1 MNHRLLFLCRADG
14 ITEHGAQ
21 RQPQRRTLHRLR
33 AWAWTW
39 GWVVVMAG
47 SLSQLSMA
55 NTPSPASTTSTAARP
70 APEPHDPHL
79 GLEEVMGEAALAWV
93 RQRNAQS
100 EAVLQAD
107 PRFEGLRRELRE
119 VLDARDRIPGVTRR
133 GAWLYNFWQDA
144 QNPRGIWRRTT
155 MAEYRKAE
163 PSWEVLLDLDALG
176 KAEGQSWVW
185 QGSSC
190 FSASST
196 RCLVAL
202 SPGGSDANVVREF
215 DLATRGFVKDGFSL
229 PLSKNR
235 WAWLDADTLLV
246 GTAAPGDV
254 VTDSGYPRAVRL
266 WKRGTPLA
274 QAQTVFEGQQRDV
287 WASAWSDRT
296 PGFERAFVS
305 RGLDFYRNELFLL
318 EGSSLKPVPKP
329 ADAQVTFW
337 KERALMRLRSDWKQG
352 ERLWPAGS
360 LLVMSAAA
368 LMEGKPDPVALFT
381 PTAQRSLAGYTTTA
395 TSVVLSVMQ
404 DVTGRLEVRRPEG
417 NGWTTRT
424 IPVPNTGTLSVA
436 ALHDPS
442 VDGDEWAE
450 SLLISYTDL
459 LTPESLLLARADRAG
474 LENLKARQGL
484 FSTQGLRLD
493 QRFAV
498 SKDGT
503 RIPYFIVEPTGPR
516 TKGPKPTLLYGY
528 GGFDI
533 SMRSTYSGGIGRGW
547 LARGGVYVVANI
559 RGGGEYG
566 PTWHTSAIR
575 ENKQRSYDD
584 FIAVA
589 EDLIKTGV
597 TTPAQLGIRGG
608 SNGGLLVGAVMVQ
621 RPDLFGAVVCQVPL
635 LDMRRFHRLLA
646 GASWM
651 AEYGNPDLEA
661 DWAFISRY
669 SPYHNIPPA
678 SGDGAR
684 KLPAML
690 LITSTRDDRVHPGH
704 ARKMAARLTE
714 RGQSVLYWENIEGGH
729 SGAADNGQ
737 RARMQALEYTFLWR
751 QLAGPVAPS
760 GTVTSTAP
768 QTGAGR

>member
-1 MNHRLLFLCRADG
+1 MLPVPFRPMALAPALLLCVSGLFFSSA
-14 ITEHGAQ
+14 
-21 RQPQRRTLHRLR
+21 
-33 AWAWTW
+33 
-39 GWVVVMAG
+39 
-47 SLSQLSMA
+47 MA
-55 NTPSPASTTSTAARP
+55 NTIPAPNPAAIRM
-70 APEPHDPHL
+70 APEPHDPHI
-79 GLEEVMGEAALAWV
+79 GLEDVFGEASLNWV

-100 EAVLQAD
+100 EAMLQAD
-107 PRFEGLRRELRE
+107 PRFEALRRELRE
-119 VLDARDRIPGVTRR
+119 VLDASDRIPGVSRR

-144 QNPRGIWRRTT
+144 KHPRGIWRRTT

-163 PSWEVLLDLDALG
+163 PKWELLLDVDALG

-190 FSASST
+190 LSATSN

-202 SPGGSDANVVREF
+202 SPGGTDANVVREF
-215 DLATRGFVKDGFSL
+215 DLSTREFVKDGFAL

-235 WAWLDADTLLV
+235 WTWVDADTLLV
-246 GTAAPGDV
+246 GTAAAGDP

-266 WKRGTPLA
+266 WKRGTPLS
-274 QAQTVFEGQQRDV
+274 QARVVFEGQQRDV
-287 WASAWSDRT
+287 WASASSDRT
-296 PGFERAFVS
+296 PGFERSFVM
-305 RGLDFYRNELFLL
+305 RGIDFYRHEMFVLD
-318 EGSSLKPVPKP
+318 GAGLKQVPKP
-329 ADAQVTFW
+329 QDAQVAFW

-352 ERLWPAGS
+352 ERVWPAGS
-360 LLVMSAAA
+360 LLVMSASA
-368 LMEGKPDPVALFT
+368 LMEGKAEPVALFT

-395 TSVVLSVMQ
+395 TSVVLNVMQ

-417 NGWTTRT
+417 AAWSLRT

-436 ALHDPS
+436 SLHDAT
-442 VDGDEWAE
+442 VADDEWAE
-450 SLLISYTDL
+450 GLLVSYTDL
-459 LTPESLLLARADRAG
+459 LTPESLLLARADRSG
-474 LENLKARQGL
+474 IENLKGRQAQ
-484 FSTQGLRLD
+484 FSTNGLRLD

-503 RIPYFIVEPTGPR
+503 RIPYFIVIPTGPR
-516 TKGPKPTLLYGY
+516 ASGPKPTLLYGY

-533 SMRSTYSGGIGRGW
+533 SMRSAYSGGIGRAW
-547 LARGGVYVVANI
+547 LARGGVYVLANI

-566 PTWHTSAIR
+566 PAWHTSAIR

-608 SNGGLLVGAVMVQ
+608 SNGGLLVGAVMTQ

-635 LDMRRFHRLLA
+635 LDMRRYHRLLA

-651 AEYGNPDLEA
+651 AEYGNPDREE

-669 SPYHNIPPA
+669 SPYHQVPPA
-678 SGDGAR
+678 SGEGAR
-684 KLPAML
+684 KLPPVL
-690 LITSTRDDRVHPGH
+690 LVTSTRDDRVHPGH
-704 ARKMAARLTE
+704 ARKMAARLSE
-714 RGQSVLYWENIEGGH
+714 RGQPVLYWENIEGGH

-737 RARMQALEYTFLWR
+737 RAKMQAMEYTFLWR
-751 QLAGPVAPS
+751 QLQGEAK
-760 GTVTSTAP
+760 
-768 QTGAGR
+768 

>member
-1 MNHRLLFLCRADG
+1 MLPVPFRPMALAPALLLCVSGLFFSSA
-14 ITEHGAQ
+14 
-21 RQPQRRTLHRLR
+21 
-33 AWAWTW
+33 
-39 GWVVVMAG
+39 
-47 SLSQLSMA
+47 MA
-55 NTPSPASTTSTAARP
+55 NTSPAPNPAAIRM
-70 APEPHDPHL
+70 APEPHDPHI
-79 GLEEVMGEAALAWV
+79 GLEDVFGEASLNWV

-107 PRFEGLRRELRE
+107 PRFEALRRELRE
-119 VLDARDRIPGVTRR
+119 VLDASDRIPGVSRR

-144 QNPRGIWRRTT
+144 KHPRGIWRRTT

-163 PSWEVLLDLDALG
+163 PKWELLLDVDALG

-190 FSASST
+190 LSASSN

-202 SPGGSDANVVREF
+202 SPGGTDANVVREF
-215 DLATRGFVKDGFSL
+215 DLSTREFVKDGFAL

-235 WAWLDADTLLV
+235 WTWVDADTLLV
-246 GTAAPGDV
+246 GTAAAGDP

-266 WKRGTPLA
+266 WKRGTPLS
-274 QAQTVFEGQQRDV
+274 QARVVFEGQQRDV
-287 WASAWSDRT
+287 WASASSDRT
-296 PGFERAFVS
+296 PGFERSFVM
-305 RGLDFYRNELFLL
+305 RGIDFYRHEMFVLD
-318 EGSSLKPVPKP
+318 GAGLKQVPKP
-329 ADAQVTFW
+329 QDAQVAFW
-337 KERALMRLRSDWKQG
+337 KDRALMRLRSDWKQG
-352 ERLWPAGS
+352 ERMWPAGS
-360 LLVMSAAA
+360 LLVMSASA
-368 LMEGKPDPVALFT
+368 LMEGKAEPVALFT

-395 TSVVLSVMQ
+395 TSVVLNVMQ

-417 NGWTTRT
+417 AAWSLRT

-436 ALHDPS
+436 SLHDAT
-442 VDGDEWAE
+442 VADDEWAE
-450 SLLISYTDL
+450 GLLVSYTDL
-459 LTPESLLLARADRAG
+459 LTPESLLLARADRSG
-474 LENLKARQGL
+474 IENLKGRQAQ
-484 FSTQGLRLD
+484 FSTNGLRLD

-503 RIPYFIVEPTGPR
+503 RIPYFIVIPTGPR
-516 TKGPKPTLLYGY
+516 ASGPKPTLLYGY

-533 SMRSTYSGGIGRGW
+533 SMRSAYSGGIGRAW
-547 LARGGVYVVANI
+547 LARGGVYVLANI

-566 PTWHTSAIR
+566 PAWHTSAIR

-608 SNGGLLVGAVMVQ
+608 SNGGLLVGAVMTQ

-635 LDMRRFHRLLA
+635 LDMRRYHRLLA

-651 AEYGNPDLEA
+651 AEYGNPDREE

-669 SPYHNIPPA
+669 SPYHQVPPA
-678 SGDGAR
+678 SGEGAR
-684 KLPAML
+684 KLPPVL
-690 LITSTRDDRVHPGH
+690 LVTSTRDDRVHPGH
-704 ARKMAARLTE
+704 ARKMAARLSE
-714 RGQSVLYWENIEGGH
+714 RGQPVLYWENIEGGH

-737 RARMQALEYTFLWR
+737 RAKMQAMEYTFLWR
-751 QLAGPVAPS
+751 QLQGEAK
-760 GTVTSTAP
+760 
-768 QTGAGR
+768 

>member
-1 MNHRLLFLCRADG
+1 MALAPALLLCVSGLFFSSA
-14 ITEHGAQ
+14 
-21 RQPQRRTLHRLR
+21 
-33 AWAWTW
+33 
-39 GWVVVMAG
+39 
-47 SLSQLSMA
+47 MA
-55 NTPSPASTTSTAARP
+55 NTSPAPNPAAIRM
-70 APEPHDPHL
+70 APEPHDPHI
-79 GLEEVMGEAALAWV
+79 GLEDVFGEASLNWV

-107 PRFEGLRRELRE
+107 PRFEALRRELRE
-119 VLDARDRIPGVTRR
+119 VLDASDRIPGVSRR

-144 QNPRGIWRRTT
+144 KHPRGIWRRTT

-163 PSWEVLLDLDALG
+163 PKWELLLDVDALG

-190 FSASST
+190 LSASSN

-202 SPGGSDANVVREF
+202 SPGGTDANVVREF
-215 DLATRGFVKDGFSL
+215 DLSTREFVKDGFAL

-235 WAWLDADTLLV
+235 WTWVDADTLLV
-246 GTAAPGDV
+246 GTAAAGDP

-266 WKRGTPLA
+266 WKRGTPLS
-274 QAQTVFEGQQRDV
+274 QARVVFEGQQRDV
-287 WASAWSDRT
+287 WASASSDRT
-296 PGFERAFVS
+296 PGFERSFVM
-305 RGLDFYRNELFLL
+305 RGIDFYRHEMFVLD
-318 EGSSLKPVPKP
+318 GAGLKQVPKP
-329 ADAQVTFW
+329 QDAQVAFW
-337 KERALMRLRSDWKQG
+337 KDRALMRLRSDWKQG
-352 ERLWPAGS
+352 ERMWPAGS
-360 LLVMSAAA
+360 LLVMSASA
-368 LMEGKPDPVALFT
+368 LMEGKAEPVALFT

-395 TSVVLSVMQ
+395 TSVVLNVMQ

-417 NGWTTRT
+417 AAWSLRT

-436 ALHDPS
+436 SLHDAT
-442 VDGDEWAE
+442 VADDEWAE
-450 SLLISYTDL
+450 GLLVSYTDL
-459 LTPESLLLARADRAG
+459 LTPESLLLARADRSG
-474 LENLKARQGL
+474 IENLKGRQAQ
-484 FSTQGLRLD
+484 FSTNGLRLD

-503 RIPYFIVEPTGPR
+503 RIPYFIVIPTGPR
-516 TKGPKPTLLYGY
+516 ASGPKPTLLYGY

-533 SMRSTYSGGIGRGW
+533 SMRSAYSGGIGRAW
-547 LARGGVYVVANI
+547 LARGGVYVLANI

-566 PTWHTSAIR
+566 PAWHTSAIR

-608 SNGGLLVGAVMVQ
+608 SNGGLLVGAVMTQ

-635 LDMRRFHRLLA
+635 LDMRRYHRLLA

-651 AEYGNPDLEA
+651 AEYGNPDREE

-669 SPYHNIPPA
+669 SPYHQVPPA
-678 SGDGAR
+678 SGEGAR
-684 KLPAML
+684 KLPPVL
-690 LITSTRDDRVHPGH
+690 LVTSTRDDRVHPGH
-704 ARKMAARLTE
+704 ARKMAARLSE
-714 RGQSVLYWENIEGGH
+714 RGQPVLYWENIEGGH

-737 RARMQALEYTFLWR
+737 RAKMQAMEYTFLWR
-751 QLAGPVAPS
+751 QLQGEAK
-760 GTVTSTAP
+760 
-768 QTGAGR
+768 

>member
-1 MNHRLLFLCRADG
+1 MALAPALLLCVSGLFFSSA
-14 ITEHGAQ
+14 
-21 RQPQRRTLHRLR
+21 
-33 AWAWTW
+33 
-39 GWVVVMAG
+39 
-47 SLSQLSMA
+47 MA
-55 NTPSPASTTSTAARP
+55 NTSPAPNPAAIRM
-70 APEPHDPHL
+70 APEPHDPHI
-79 GLEEVMGEAALAWV
+79 GLEDVFGEASLNWV

-107 PRFEGLRRELRE
+107 PRFEALRRELRE
-119 VLDARDRIPGVTRR
+119 VLDASDRIPGVSRR

-144 QNPRGIWRRTT
+144 KHPRGIWRRTT

-163 PSWEVLLDLDALG
+163 PKWELLLDVDALG

-190 FSASST
+190 LSASSN

-202 SPGGSDANVVREF
+202 SPGGTDANVVREF
-215 DLATRGFVKDGFSL
+215 DLSTREFVKDGFAL

-235 WAWLDADTLLV
+235 WTWVDADTLLV
-246 GTAAPGDV
+246 GTAAAGDP

-266 WKRGTPLA
+266 WKRGTPLS
-274 QAQTVFEGQQRDV
+274 QARVVFEGQQRDV
-287 WASAWSDRT
+287 WASASSDRT
-296 PGFERAFVS
+296 PGFERSFVM
-305 RGLDFYRNELFLL
+305 RGIDFYRHEMFVLD
-318 EGSSLKPVPKP
+318 GAGLKQVPKP
-329 ADAQVTFW
+329 QDAQVAFW

-352 ERLWPAGS
+352 ERVWPAGS
-360 LLVMSAAA
+360 LLVMSASA
-368 LMEGKPDPVALFT
+368 LMEGKAEPVALFT

-395 TSVVLSVMQ
+395 TSVVLNVMQ

-417 NGWTTRT
+417 AAWSLRA

-436 ALHDPS
+436 SLHDAT
-442 VDGDEWAE
+442 VADDEWAE
-450 SLLISYTDL
+450 GLLVSYTDL
-459 LTPESLLLARADRAG
+459 LTPESLLLARADRSG
-474 LENLKARQGL
+474 IENLKGRQAQ
-484 FSTQGLRLD
+484 FSTNGLRLD

-503 RIPYFIVEPTGPR
+503 RIPYFIVIPTGPR
-516 TKGPKPTLLYGY
+516 ASGPKPTLLYGY

-533 SMRSTYSGGIGRGW
+533 SMRSAYSGGIGRAW
-547 LARGGVYVVANI
+547 LARGGVYVLANI

-566 PTWHTSAIR
+566 PAWHTSAIR

-608 SNGGLLVGAVMVQ
+608 SNGGLLVGAVMTQ

-635 LDMRRFHRLLA
+635 LDMRRYHRLLA

-651 AEYGNPDLEA
+651 AEYGNPDREE

-669 SPYHNIPPA
+669 SPYHQVPPA
-678 SGDGAR
+678 SGEGAR
-684 KLPAML
+684 KLPPVL
-690 LITSTRDDRVHPGH
+690 LVTSTRDDRVHPGH
-704 ARKMAARLTE
+704 ARKMAARLSE
-714 RGQSVLYWENIEGGH
+714 RGQPVLYWENIEGGH

-737 RARMQALEYTFLWR
+737 RAKMQAMEYTFLWR
-751 QLAGPVAPS
+751 QLQGEAK
-760 GTVTSTAP
+760 
-768 QTGAGR
+768 

>member
-1 MNHRLLFLCRADG
+1 MLPVPFRPMALAPALLLCVSGLFFSSA
-14 ITEHGAQ
+14 
-21 RQPQRRTLHRLR
+21 
-33 AWAWTW
+33 
-39 GWVVVMAG
+39 
-47 SLSQLSMA
+47 MA
-55 NTPSPASTTSTAARP
+55 NTIPAPNPAAIRM
-70 APEPHDPHL
+70 APEPHDPHI
-79 GLEEVMGEAALAWV
+79 GLEDVFGEASLNWV

-107 PRFEGLRRELRE
+107 PRFEALRRELRE
-119 VLDARDRIPGVTRR
+119 VLDASDRIPGVSRR

-144 QNPRGIWRRTT
+144 KHPRGIWRRTT

-163 PSWEVLLDLDALG
+163 PKWELLLDVDALG

-190 FSASST
+190 LSASSN

-202 SPGGSDANVVREF
+202 SPGGTDANVVREF
-215 DLATRGFVKDGFSL
+215 DLSTRDFVKDGFAL

-235 WAWLDADTLLV
+235 WTWVDADTLLV
-246 GTAAPGDV
+246 GTAAAGDP

-266 WKRGTPLA
+266 WKRGTPLS
-274 QAQTVFEGQQRDV
+274 QARVVFEGQQRDV
-287 WASAWSDRT
+287 WASASSDRT
-296 PGFERAFVS
+296 PGFERSFVM
-305 RGLDFYRNELFLL
+305 RGIDFYRHEMFVLD
-318 EGSSLKPVPKP
+318 GAGLKQVPKP
-329 ADAQVTFW
+329 QDAQVAFW

-352 ERLWPAGS
+352 ERVWPAGS
-360 LLVMSAAA
+360 LLVMSASA
-368 LMEGKPDPVALFT
+368 LMEGKAEPVALFT

-395 TSVVLSVMQ
+395 TSVVLNVMQ

-417 NGWTTRT
+417 AAWSLRT

-436 ALHDPS
+436 SLHDAT
-442 VDGDEWAE
+442 VADDEWAE
-450 SLLISYTDL
+450 GLLVSYTDL
-459 LTPESLLLARADRAG
+459 LTPESLLLARADRSG
-474 LENLKARQGL
+474 IENLKGRQAQ
-484 FSTQGLRLD
+484 FSTNGLRLD

-503 RIPYFIVEPTGPR
+503 RIPYFIVIPTGPR
-516 TKGPKPTLLYGY
+516 ASGPKPTLLYGY

-533 SMRSTYSGGIGRGW
+533 SMRSAYSGGIGRAW
-547 LARGGVYVVANI
+547 LARGGVYVLANI

-566 PTWHTSAIR
+566 PAWHTSAIR

-608 SNGGLLVGAVMVQ
+608 SNGGLLVGAVMTQ

-635 LDMRRFHRLLA
+635 LDMRRYHRLLA

-651 AEYGNPDLEA
+651 AEYGNPDREE

-669 SPYHNIPPA
+669 SPYHQVPPA
-678 SGDGAR
+678 SGEGAR
-684 KLPAML
+684 KLPPVL
-690 LITSTRDDRVHPGH
+690 LVTSTRDDRVHPGH
-704 ARKMAARLTE
+704 ARKMAARLSE
-714 RGQSVLYWENIEGGH
+714 RGQPVLYWENIEGGH

-737 RARMQALEYTFLWR
+737 RAKMQAMEYTFLWR
-751 QLAGPVAPS
+751 QLQGEA
-760 GTVTSTAP
+760 
-768 QTGAGR
+768 R

>member
-1 MNHRLLFLCRADG
+1 MALAPALLLCVSGLFFSSA
-14 ITEHGAQ
+14 
-21 RQPQRRTLHRLR
+21 
-33 AWAWTW
+33 
-39 GWVVVMAG
+39 
-47 SLSQLSMA
+47 MA
-55 NTPSPASTTSTAARP
+55 NTIPAPNPAAIRM
-70 APEPHDPHL
+70 APEPHDPHI
-79 GLEEVMGEAALAWV
+79 GLEDVFGEASLNWV

-107 PRFEGLRRELRE
+107 PRFEALRRELRE
-119 VLDARDRIPGVTRR
+119 VLDASDRIPGVSRR

-144 QNPRGIWRRTT
+144 KHPRGIWRRTT

-163 PSWEVLLDLDALG
+163 PKWELLLDVDALG

-190 FSASST
+190 LSASSN

-202 SPGGSDANVVREF
+202 SPGGTDANVVREF
-215 DLATRGFVKDGFSL
+215 DLSTRDFVKDGFAL

-235 WAWLDADTLLV
+235 WTWVDADTLLV
-246 GTAAPGDV
+246 GTAAAGDP

-266 WKRGTPLA
+266 WKRGTPLS
-274 QAQTVFEGQQRDV
+274 QARVVFEGQQRDV
-287 WASAWSDRT
+287 WASASSDRT
-296 PGFERAFVS
+296 PGFERSFVM
-305 RGLDFYRNELFLL
+305 RGIDFYRHEMFVLD
-318 EGSSLKPVPKP
+318 GAGLKQVPKP
-329 ADAQVTFW
+329 QDAQVAFW

-352 ERLWPAGS
+352 ERVWPAGS
-360 LLVMSAAA
+360 LLVMSASA
-368 LMEGKPDPVALFT
+368 LMEGKAEPVALFT

-395 TSVVLSVMQ
+395 TSVVLNVMQ

-417 NGWTTRT
+417 AAWSLRT

-436 ALHDPS
+436 SLHDAT
-442 VDGDEWAE
+442 VADDEWAE
-450 SLLISYTDL
+450 GLLVSYTDL
-459 LTPESLLLARADRAG
+459 LTPESLLLARADRSG
-474 LENLKARQGL
+474 IENLKGRQAQ
-484 FSTQGLRLD
+484 FSTNGLRLD

-503 RIPYFIVEPTGPR
+503 RIPYFIVIPTGPR
-516 TKGPKPTLLYGY
+516 ASGPKPTLLYGY

-533 SMRSTYSGGIGRGW
+533 SMRSAYSGGIGRAW
-547 LARGGVYVVANI
+547 LARGGVYVLANI

-566 PTWHTSAIR
+566 PAWHTSAIR

-608 SNGGLLVGAVMVQ
+608 SNGGLLVGAVMTQ

-635 LDMRRFHRLLA
+635 LDMRRYHRLLA

-651 AEYGNPDLEA
+651 AEYGNPDREE

-669 SPYHNIPPA
+669 SPYHQVPPA
-678 SGDGAR
+678 SGEGAR
-684 KLPAML
+684 KLPPVL
-690 LITSTRDDRVHPGH
+690 LVTSTRDDRVHPGH
-704 ARKMAARLTE
+704 ARKMAARLSE
-714 RGQSVLYWENIEGGH
+714 RGQPVLYWENIEGGH

-737 RARMQALEYTFLWR
+737 RAKMQAMEYTFLWR
-751 QLAGPVAPS
+751 QLQGEAK
-760 GTVTSTAP
+760 
-768 QTGAGR
+768 

>member
-1 MNHRLLFLCRADG
+1 
-14 ITEHGAQ
+14 
-21 RQPQRRTLHRLR
+21 
-33 AWAWTW
+33 
-39 GWVVVMAG
+39 
-47 SLSQLSMA
+47 
-55 NTPSPASTTSTAARP
+55 
-70 APEPHDPHL
+70 
-79 GLEEVMGEAALAWV
+79 LEDVFGEASLNWV

-107 PRFEGLRRELRE
+107 PRFEALRRELRE
-119 VLDARDRIPGVTRR
+119 VLDASDRIPGVSRR

-144 QNPRGIWRRTT
+144 KHPRGIWRRTT

-163 PSWEVLLDLDALG
+163 PKWELLLDVDALG

-190 FSASST
+190 LSASSN

-202 SPGGSDANVVREF
+202 SPGGTDANVVREF
-215 DLATRGFVKDGFSL
+215 DLSTRDFVKDGFAL

-235 WAWLDADTLLV
+235 WTWVDADTLLV
-246 GTAAPGDV
+246 GTAAAGDP

-266 WKRGTPLA
+266 WKRGTPLS
-274 QAQTVFEGQQRDV
+274 QARVVFEGQQRDV
-287 WASAWSDRT
+287 WASASSDRT
-296 PGFERAFVS
+296 PGFERSFVM
-305 RGLDFYRNELFLL
+305 RGIDFYRHEMFVLD
-318 EGSSLKPVPKP
+318 GAGLKQVPKP
-329 ADAQVTFW
+329 QDAQVAFW

-352 ERLWPAGS
+352 ERVWPAGS
-360 LLVMSAAA
+360 LLVMSASA
-368 LMEGKPDPVALFT
+368 LMEGKAEPVALFT

-395 TSVVLSVMQ
+395 TSVVLNVMQ

-417 NGWTTRT
+417 AAWSLRT

-436 ALHDPS
+436 SLHDAT
-442 VDGDEWAE
+442 VADDEWAE
-450 SLLISYTDL
+450 GLLVSYTDL
-459 LTPESLLLARADRAG
+459 LTPESLLLARADRSG
-474 LENLKARQGL
+474 IENLKGRQAQ
-484 FSTQGLRLD
+484 FSTNGLRLD

-503 RIPYFIVEPTGPR
+503 RIPYFIVIPTGPR
-516 TKGPKPTLLYGY
+516 ASGPKPTLLYGY

-533 SMRSTYSGGIGRGW
+533 SMRSAYSGGIGRAW
-547 LARGGVYVVANI
+547 LARGGVYVLANI

-566 PTWHTSAIR
+566 PAWHTSAIR

-608 SNGGLLVGAVMVQ
+608 SNGGLLVGAVMTQ

-635 LDMRRFHRLLA
+635 LDMRRYHRLLA

-651 AEYGNPDLEA
+651 AEYGNPDREE

-669 SPYHNIPPA
+669 SPYHQVPPA
-678 SGDGAR
+678 SGEGAR
-684 KLPAML
+684 KLPPVL
-690 LITSTRDDRVHPGH
+690 LVTSTRDDRVHPGH
-704 ARKMAARLTE
+704 ARKMAARLSE
-714 RGQSVLYWENIEGGH
+714 RGQPVLYWENIEGGH

-737 RARMQALEYTFLWR
+737 RAKMQAMEYTFLWR
-751 QLAGPVAPS
+751 QLQGEA
-760 GTVTSTAP
+760 
-768 QTGAGR
+768 R

>member
-1 MNHRLLFLCRADG
+1 MALAPALLLCVSGLFFSSA
-14 ITEHGAQ
+14 
-21 RQPQRRTLHRLR
+21 
-33 AWAWTW
+33 
-39 GWVVVMAG
+39 
-47 SLSQLSMA
+47 MA
-55 NTPSPASTTSTAARP
+55 NTIPAPNPAAIRM
-70 APEPHDPHL
+70 APEPHDPHI
-79 GLEEVMGEAALAWV
+79 GLEDVFGEASLNWV

-100 EAVLQAD
+100 EAMLQAD
-107 PRFEGLRRELRE
+107 PRFEALRRELRE
-119 VLDARDRIPGVTRR
+119 VLDASDRIPGVSRR

-144 QNPRGIWRRTT
+144 KHPRGIWRRTT

-163 PSWEVLLDLDALG
+163 PKWELLLDVDALG

-190 FSASST
+190 LSASSN

-202 SPGGSDANVVREF
+202 SPGGTDANVVREF
-215 DLATRGFVKDGFSL
+215 DLSTREFVKDGFAL

-235 WAWLDADTLLV
+235 WTWVDADTLLV
-246 GTAAPGDV
+246 GTAAAGDP

-266 WKRGTPLA
+266 WKRGTPLS
-274 QAQTVFEGQQRDV
+274 QARVVFEGQQRDV
-287 WASAWSDRT
+287 WASASSDRT
-296 PGFERAFVS
+296 PGFERSFVM
-305 RGLDFYRNELFLL
+305 RGIDFYRHEMFVLD
-318 EGSSLKPVPKP
+318 GAGLKQVPKP
-329 ADAQVTFW
+329 QDAQVAFW

-352 ERLWPAGS
+352 ERVWPAGS
-360 LLVMSAAA
+360 LLVMSASA
-368 LMEGKPDPVALFT
+368 LMEGKAEPVALFT

-395 TSVVLSVMQ
+395 TSVVLNVMQ

-417 NGWTTRT
+417 AAWSLRT

-436 ALHDPS
+436 SLHDAT
-442 VDGDEWAE
+442 VADDEWAE
-450 SLLISYTDL
+450 GLLVSYTDL
-459 LTPESLLLARADRAG
+459 LTPESLLLARADRSG
-474 LENLKARQGL
+474 IENLKGRQAQ
-484 FSTQGLRLD
+484 FSTNGLRLD

-503 RIPYFIVEPTGPR
+503 RIPYFIVIPTGPR
-516 TKGPKPTLLYGY
+516 ASGPKPTLLYGY

-533 SMRSTYSGGIGRGW
+533 SMRSAYSGGIGRAW
-547 LARGGVYVVANI
+547 LARGGVYVLANI

-566 PTWHTSAIR
+566 PAWHTSAIR

-608 SNGGLLVGAVMVQ
+608 SNGGLLVGAVMTQ

-635 LDMRRFHRLLA
+635 LDMRRYHRLLA

-651 AEYGNPDLEA
+651 AEYGNPDREE

-669 SPYHNIPPA
+669 SPYHQVPPA
-678 SGDGAR
+678 SGEGAR
-684 KLPAML
+684 KLPPVL
-690 LITSTRDDRVHPGH
+690 LVTSTRDDRVHPGH
-704 ARKMAARLTE
+704 ARKMAARLSE
-714 RGQSVLYWENIEGGH
+714 RGQPVLYWENIEGGH

-737 RARMQALEYTFLWR
+737 RAKMQAMEYTFLWR
-751 QLAGPVAPS
+751 QLQGEAK
-760 GTVTSTAP
+760 
-768 QTGAGR
+768 

>member
-1 MNHRLLFLCRADG
+1 MALAPALLLCVSGLFFSSA
-14 ITEHGAQ
+14 
-21 RQPQRRTLHRLR
+21 
-33 AWAWTW
+33 
-39 GWVVVMAG
+39 
-47 SLSQLSMA
+47 MA
-55 NTPSPASTTSTAARP
+55 NTIPAPNPAAIRM
-70 APEPHDPHL
+70 APEPHDPHI
-79 GLEEVMGEAALAWV
+79 GLEDVFGEASLNWV

-100 EAVLQAD
+100 EAMLQAD
-107 PRFEGLRRELRE
+107 PRFEALRRELRE
-119 VLDARDRIPGVTRR
+119 VLDASDRIPGVSRR

-144 QNPRGIWRRTT
+144 KHPRGIWRRTT

-163 PSWEVLLDLDALG
+163 PKWELLLDVDALG

-190 FSASST
+190 LSASSN

-202 SPGGSDANVVREF
+202 SPGGTDANVVREF
-215 DLATRGFVKDGFSL
+215 DLSTRDFVKDGFAL

-235 WAWLDADTLLV
+235 WTWVDADTLLV
-246 GTAAPGDV
+246 GTAAAGDP

-266 WKRGTPLA
+266 WKRGTPLS
-274 QAQTVFEGQQRDV
+274 QARVVFEGQQRDV
-287 WASAWSDRT
+287 WASASSDRT
-296 PGFERAFVS
+296 PGFERSFVM
-305 RGLDFYRNELFLL
+305 RGIDFYRHEMFVLD
-318 EGSSLKPVPKP
+318 GAGLKQVPKP
-329 ADAQVTFW
+329 QDAQVAFW

-352 ERLWPAGS
+352 ERVWPAGS
-360 LLVMSAAA
+360 LLVMSASA
-368 LMEGKPDPVALFT
+368 LMEGKAEPVALFT

-395 TSVVLSVMQ
+395 TSVVLNVMQ

-417 NGWTTRT
+417 AAWSLRA

-436 ALHDPS
+436 SLHDAT
-442 VDGDEWAE
+442 VADDEWAE
-450 SLLISYTDL
+450 GLLVSYTDL
-459 LTPESLLLARADRAG
+459 LTPESLLLARADRSG
-474 LENLKARQGL
+474 IENLKGRQAQ
-484 FSTQGLRLD
+484 FSTNGLRLD

-503 RIPYFIVEPTGPR
+503 RIPYFIVIPTGPR
-516 TKGPKPTLLYGY
+516 ASGPKPTLLYGY

-533 SMRSTYSGGIGRGW
+533 SMRSAYSGGIGRAW
-547 LARGGVYVVANI
+547 LARGGVYVLANI

-566 PTWHTSAIR
+566 PAWHTSAIR

-608 SNGGLLVGAVMVQ
+608 SNGGLLVGAVMTQ

-635 LDMRRFHRLLA
+635 LDMRRYHRLLA

-651 AEYGNPDLEA
+651 AEYGNPDREE

-669 SPYHNIPPA
+669 SPYHQVPPA
-678 SGDGAR
+678 SGEGAR
-684 KLPAML
+684 KLPPVL
-690 LITSTRDDRVHPGH
+690 LVTSTRDDRVHPGH
-704 ARKMAARLTE
+704 ARKMAARLSE
-714 RGQSVLYWENIEGGH
+714 RGQPVLYWENIEGGH

-737 RARMQALEYTFLWR
+737 RAKMQAMEYTFLWR
-751 QLAGPVAPS
+751 QLQGEA
-760 GTVTSTAP
+760 
-768 QTGAGR
+768 R

>member
-1 MNHRLLFLCRADG
+1 MALAPALLLCVSGLFFSSA
-14 ITEHGAQ
+14 
-21 RQPQRRTLHRLR
+21 
-33 AWAWTW
+33 
-39 GWVVVMAG
+39 
-47 SLSQLSMA
+47 MA
-55 NTPSPASTTSTAARP
+55 NTIPAPNPAAIRM
-70 APEPHDPHL
+70 APEPHDPHI
-79 GLEEVMGEAALAWV
+79 GLEDVFGEASLNWV

-107 PRFEGLRRELRE
+107 PRFEALRRELRE
-119 VLDARDRIPGVTRR
+119 VLDASDRIPGVSRR

-144 QNPRGIWRRTT
+144 KHPRGIWRRTT

-163 PSWEVLLDLDALG
+163 PKWELLLDVDALG

-190 FSASST
+190 LSATSN

-202 SPGGSDANVVREF
+202 SPGGTDANVVREF
-215 DLATRGFVKDGFSL
+215 DLSTRDFVKDGFAL

-235 WAWLDADTLLV
+235 WTWVDADTLLV
-246 GTAAPGDV
+246 GTAAAGDP

-266 WKRGTPLA
+266 WKRGTPLS
-274 QAQTVFEGQQRDV
+274 QARVVFEGQQRDV
-287 WASAWSDRT
+287 WASASSDRT
-296 PGFERAFVS
+296 PGFERSFVM
-305 RGLDFYRNELFLL
+305 RGIDFYRHEMFVLD
-318 EGSSLKPVPKP
+318 GAGLKQVPKP
-329 ADAQVTFW
+329 QDAQVAFW

-352 ERLWPAGS
+352 ERVWPAGS
-360 LLVMSAAA
+360 LLVMSASA
-368 LMEGKPDPVALFT
+368 LMEGKAEPVALFT

-395 TSVVLSVMQ
+395 TSVVLNVMQ

-417 NGWTTRT
+417 AAWSLRT

-436 ALHDPS
+436 SLHDAT
-442 VDGDEWAE
+442 VADDEWAE
-450 SLLISYTDL
+450 GLLVSYTDL
-459 LTPESLLLARADRAG
+459 LTPESLLLARADRSG
-474 LENLKARQGL
+474 IENLKGRQAQ
-484 FSTQGLRLD
+484 FSTNGLRLD

-503 RIPYFIVEPTGPR
+503 RIPYFIVIPTGPR
-516 TKGPKPTLLYGY
+516 ASGPKPTLLYGY

-533 SMRSTYSGGIGRGW
+533 SMRSAYSGGIGRAW
-547 LARGGVYVVANI
+547 LARGGVYVLANI

-566 PTWHTSAIR
+566 PAWHTSAIR

-608 SNGGLLVGAVMVQ
+608 SNGGLLVGAVMTQ

-635 LDMRRFHRLLA
+635 LDMRRYHRLLA

-651 AEYGNPDLEA
+651 AEYGNPDREE

-669 SPYHNIPPA
+669 SPYHQVPPA
-678 SGDGAR
+678 SGEGAR
-684 KLPAML
+684 KLPPVL
-690 LITSTRDDRVHPGH
+690 LVTSTRDDRVHPGH
-704 ARKMAARLTE
+704 ARKMAARLSE
-714 RGQSVLYWENIEGGH
+714 RGQPVLYWENIEGGH

-737 RARMQALEYTFLWR
+737 RAKMQAMEYTFLWR
-751 QLAGPVAPS
+751 QLQGEAK
-760 GTVTSTAP
+760 
-768 QTGAGR
+768 

>member
-1 MNHRLLFLCRADG
+1 MQLLTPRVLRDSPLGRRFLGVLVVAALAPITLLAVLADLQMSS
-14 ITEHGAQ
+14 TVGAQ
-21 RQPQRRTLHRLR
+21 RDAELSLSARNVASGIIERLRRIDELIAATQPQLASGATLSQVRWNSALAAHHRDVVALAKLDAAGLVVETAGDFAPKQVRIDTLADTQRDALLR
-33 AWAWTW
+33 GRSVVLTPAGPGTPVTLVVPIASPSASARYLAAAVSPDYLW
-39 GWVVVMAG
+39 GGADKIPGMTTLCVVAG
-47 SLSQLSMA
+47 SRKIDCPSSTVGEPPLSQ
-55 NTPSPASTTSTAARP
+55 AR
-70 APEPHDPHL
+70 
-79 GLEEVMGEAALAWV
+79 V
-93 RQRNAQS
+93 
-100 EAVLQAD
+100 
-107 PRFEGLRRELRE
+107 
-119 VLDARDRIPGVTRR
+119 
-133 GAWLYNFWQDA
+133 
-144 QNPRGIWRRTT
+144 
-155 MAEYRKAE
+155 
-163 PSWEVLLDLDALG
+163 
-176 KAEGQSWVW
+176 
-185 QGSSC
+185 
-190 FSASST
+190 
-196 RCLVAL
+196 
-202 SPGGSDANVVREF
+202 
-215 DLATRGFVKDGFSL
+215 
-229 PLSKNR
+229 
-235 WAWLDADTLLV
+235 
-246 GTAAPGDV
+246 
-254 VTDSGYPRAVRL
+254 
-266 WKRGTPLA
+266 
-274 QAQTVFEGQQRDV
+274 VFEGQQRDV

-352 ERLWPAGS
+352 ERVWPAGS

-450 SLLISYTDL
+450 SLLVSYTDL

>member
-1 MNHRLLFLCRADG
+1 MALAPALLLCVSGLFFSSA
-14 ITEHGAQ
+14 
-21 RQPQRRTLHRLR
+21 
-33 AWAWTW
+33 
-39 GWVVVMAG
+39 
-47 SLSQLSMA
+47 MA
-55 NTPSPASTTSTAARP
+55 NTIPAPNPAAIRM
-70 APEPHDPHL
+70 APEPHDPHI
-79 GLEEVMGEAALAWV
+79 GLEDVFGEASLNWV

-100 EAVLQAD
+100 EAMLQAD
-107 PRFEGLRRELRE
+107 PRFEALRRELRE
-119 VLDARDRIPGVTRR
+119 VLDASDRIPGVSRR

-144 QNPRGIWRRTT
+144 KHPRGIWRRTT

-163 PSWEVLLDLDALG
+163 PKWELLLDVDALG

-190 FSASST
+190 LSASSN

-202 SPGGSDANVVREF
+202 SPGGTDANVVREF
-215 DLATRGFVKDGFSL
+215 DLSTRDFVKDGFAL

-235 WAWLDADTLLV
+235 WTWVDADTLLV
-246 GTAAPGDV
+246 GTAAAGDP

-266 WKRGTPLA
+266 WKRGTPLS
-274 QAQTVFEGQQRDV
+274 QARVVFEGQQRDV
-287 WASAWSDRT
+287 WASASSDRT
-296 PGFERAFVS
+296 PGFERSFVM
-305 RGLDFYRNELFLL
+305 RGIDFYRHEMFVLD
-318 EGSSLKPVPKP
+318 GAGLKQVPKP
-329 ADAQVTFW
+329 QDAQVAFW

-352 ERLWPAGS
+352 ERVWPAGS
-360 LLVMSAAA
+360 LLVMSASA
-368 LMEGKPDPVALFT
+368 LMEGKAEPVALFT

-395 TSVVLSVMQ
+395 TSVVLNVMQ

-417 NGWTTRT
+417 AAWSLRT

-436 ALHDPS
+436 SLHDAT
-442 VDGDEWAE
+442 VADDEWAE
-450 SLLISYTDL
+450 GLLVSYTDL
-459 LTPESLLLARADRAG
+459 LTPESLLLARADRSG
-474 LENLKARQGL
+474 IENLKGRQAQ
-484 FSTQGLRLD
+484 FSTNGLRLD

-503 RIPYFIVEPTGPR
+503 RIPYFIVIPTGPR
-516 TKGPKPTLLYGY
+516 ASGPKPTLLYGY

-533 SMRSTYSGGIGRGW
+533 SMRSAYSGGIGRAW
-547 LARGGVYVVANI
+547 LARGGVYVLANI

-566 PTWHTSAIR
+566 PAWHTSAIR

-608 SNGGLLVGAVMVQ
+608 SNGGLLVGAVMTQ

-635 LDMRRFHRLLA
+635 LDMRRYHRLLA

-651 AEYGNPDLEA
+651 AEYGNPDREE

-669 SPYHNIPPA
+669 SPYHQVPPA
-678 SGDGAR
+678 SGEGAR
-684 KLPAML
+684 KLPPVL
-690 LITSTRDDRVHPGH
+690 LVTSTRDDRVHPGH
-704 ARKMAARLTE
+704 ARKMAARLSE
-714 RGQSVLYWENIEGGH
+714 RGQPVLYWENIEGGH

-737 RARMQALEYTFLWR
+737 RAKMQAMEYTFLWR
-751 QLAGPVAPS
+751 QLQGEAK
-760 GTVTSTAP
+760 
-768 QTGAGR
+768 

>member
-1 MNHRLLFLCRADG
+1 MLPVPFRPMALAPALLLCVSGLFFSSA
-14 ITEHGAQ
+14 
-21 RQPQRRTLHRLR
+21 
-33 AWAWTW
+33 
-39 GWVVVMAG
+39 
-47 SLSQLSMA
+47 MA
-55 NTPSPASTTSTAARP
+55 NTIPAPNPAAIRM
-70 APEPHDPHL
+70 APEPHDPHI
-79 GLEEVMGEAALAWV
+79 GLEDVFGEASLNWV

-107 PRFEGLRRELRE
+107 PRFEALRRELRE
-119 VLDARDRIPGVTRR
+119 VLDASDRIPGVSRR

-144 QNPRGIWRRTT
+144 KHPRGIWRRTT

-163 PSWEVLLDLDALG
+163 PKWELLLDVDALG

-190 FSASST
+190 LSASSN

-202 SPGGSDANVVREF
+202 SPGGTDANVVREF
-215 DLATRGFVKDGFSL
+215 DLSTRDFVKDGFAL

-235 WAWLDADTLLV
+235 WTWVDADTLLV
-246 GTAAPGDV
+246 GTAAAGDP

-266 WKRGTPLA
+266 WKRGTPLS
-274 QAQTVFEGQQRDV
+274 QARVVFEGQQRDV
-287 WASAWSDRT
+287 WASASSDRT
-296 PGFERAFVS
+296 PGFERSFVM
-305 RGLDFYRNELFLL
+305 RGIDFYRHEMFVLD
-318 EGSSLKPVPKP
+318 GAGLKQVPKP
-329 ADAQVTFW
+329 QDAQVAFW

-352 ERLWPAGS
+352 ERVWPAGS
-360 LLVMSAAA
+360 LLVMSASA
-368 LMEGKPDPVALFT
+368 LMEGKAEPVALFT

-395 TSVVLSVMQ
+395 TSVVLNVMQ

-417 NGWTTRT
+417 AAWSLRT

-436 ALHDPS
+436 SLHDAT
-442 VDGDEWAE
+442 VADDEWAE
-450 SLLISYTDL
+450 GLLVSYTDL
-459 LTPESLLLARADRAG
+459 LTPESLLLARADRSG
-474 LENLKARQGL
+474 IENLKGRQAQ
-484 FSTQGLRLD
+484 FSTNGLRLD

-503 RIPYFIVEPTGPR
+503 RIPYFIVIPTGPR
-516 TKGPKPTLLYGY
+516 ASGPKPTLLYGY

-533 SMRSTYSGGIGRGW
+533 SMRSAYSGGIGRAW
-547 LARGGVYVVANI
+547 LARGGVYVLANI

-566 PTWHTSAIR
+566 PAWHTSAIR

-608 SNGGLLVGAVMVQ
+608 SNGGLLVGAVMTQ

-635 LDMRRFHRLLA
+635 LDMRRYHRLLA

-651 AEYGNPDLEA
+651 AEYGNPDREE

-669 SPYHNIPPA
+669 SPYHQVPPA
-678 SGDGAR
+678 SGEGAR
-684 KLPAML
+684 KLPPVL
-690 LITSTRDDRVHPGH
+690 LVTSTRDDRVHPGH
-704 ARKMAARLTE
+704 ARKMAARLSE
-714 RGQSVLYWENIEGGH
+714 RGQPVLYWENIEGGH

-737 RARMQALEYTFLWR
+737 RAKMQAMEYTFLWR
-751 QLAGPVAPS
+751 QLQGEAK
-760 GTVTSTAP
+760 
-768 QTGAGR
+768 

>member
-1 MNHRLLFLCRADG
+1 MLPVPFRPMALAPALLLCVSGLFFSSA
-14 ITEHGAQ
+14 
-21 RQPQRRTLHRLR
+21 
-33 AWAWTW
+33 
-39 GWVVVMAG
+39 
-47 SLSQLSMA
+47 MA
-55 NTPSPASTTSTAARP
+55 NTIPAPNPAAIRM
-70 APEPHDPHL
+70 APEPHDPHI
-79 GLEEVMGEAALAWV
+79 GLEDVFGEASLNWV

-100 EAVLQAD
+100 EAMLQAD
-107 PRFEGLRRELRE
+107 PRFEALRRELRE
-119 VLDARDRIPGVTRR
+119 VLDASDRIPGVSRR

-144 QNPRGIWRRTT
+144 KHPRGIWRRTT

-163 PSWEVLLDLDALG
+163 PKWELLLDVDALG

-190 FSASST
+190 LSASSN

-202 SPGGSDANVVREF
+202 SPGGTDANVVREF
-215 DLATRGFVKDGFSL
+215 DLSTRDFVKDGFAL

-235 WAWLDADTLLV
+235 WTWVDADTLLV
-246 GTAAPGDV
+246 GTAAAGDP

-266 WKRGTPLA
+266 WKRGTPLSLA
-274 QAQTVFEGQQRDV
+274 RVVFEGQQRDV
-287 WASAWSDRT
+287 WASASSDRT
-296 PGFERAFVS
+296 PGFERSFVM
-305 RGLDFYRNELFLL
+305 RGIDFYRHEMFVLD
-318 EGSSLKPVPKP
+318 GAGLKQVPKP
-329 ADAQVTFW
+329 QDAQVAFW

-352 ERLWPAGS
+352 ERVWPAGS
-360 LLVMSAAA
+360 LLVMSASA
-368 LMEGKPDPVALFT
+368 LMEGKAEPVALFT

-395 TSVVLSVMQ
+395 TSVVLNVMQ

-417 NGWTTRT
+417 AAWSLRT

-436 ALHDPS
+436 SLHDAT
-442 VDGDEWAE
+442 VADDEWAE
-450 SLLISYTDL
+450 GLLVSYTDL
-459 LTPESLLLARADRAG
+459 LTPESLLLARADRSG
-474 LENLKARQGL
+474 IENLKGRQAQ
-484 FSTQGLRLD
+484 FSTNGLRLD

-503 RIPYFIVEPTGPR
+503 RIPYFIVIPTGPR
-516 TKGPKPTLLYGY
+516 ASGPKPTLLYGY

-533 SMRSTYSGGIGRGW
+533 SMRSAYSGGIGRAW
-547 LARGGVYVVANI
+547 LARGGVYVLANI

-566 PTWHTSAIR
+566 PAWHTSAIR

-608 SNGGLLVGAVMVQ
+608 SNGGLLVGAVMTQ

-635 LDMRRFHRLLA
+635 LDMRRYHRLLA

-651 AEYGNPDLEA
+651 AEYGNPDREE

-669 SPYHNIPPA
+669 SPYHQVPPA
-678 SGDGAR
+678 SGEGAR
-684 KLPAML
+684 KLPPVL
-690 LITSTRDDRVHPGH
+690 LVTSTRDDRVHPGH
-704 ARKMAARLTE
+704 ARKMAARLSE
-714 RGQSVLYWENIEGGH
+714 RGQPVLYWENIEGGH

-737 RARMQALEYTFLWR
+737 RAKMQAMEYTFLWR
-751 QLAGPVAPS
+751 QLQGEA
-760 GTVTSTAP
+760 
-768 QTGAGR
+768 R

>member
-1 MNHRLLFLCRADG
+1 MALAPALLLCVSGLFFSSA
-14 ITEHGAQ
+14 
-21 RQPQRRTLHRLR
+21 
-33 AWAWTW
+33 
-39 GWVVVMAG
+39 
-47 SLSQLSMA
+47 MA
-55 NTPSPASTTSTAARP
+55 NTIPAPNPAAIRM
-70 APEPHDPHL
+70 APEPHDPHI
-79 GLEEVMGEAALAWV
+79 GLEDVFGEASLNWV

-107 PRFEGLRRELRE
+107 PRFEALRRELRE
-119 VLDARDRIPGVTRR
+119 VLDASDRIPGVSRR

-144 QNPRGIWRRTT
+144 KHPRGIWRRTT

-163 PSWEVLLDLDALG
+163 PKWELLLDVDALG

-190 FSASST
+190 LSATSN

-202 SPGGSDANVVREF
+202 SPGGTDANVVREF
-215 DLATRGFVKDGFSL
+215 DLSTRDFVKDGFAL

-235 WAWLDADTLLV
+235 WTWVDADTLLV
-246 GTAAPGDV
+246 GTAAAGDP

-266 WKRGTPLA
+266 WKRGTPLS
-274 QAQTVFEGQQRDV
+274 QARVVFEGQQRDV
-287 WASAWSDRT
+287 WASASSDRT
-296 PGFERAFVS
+296 PGFERSFVM
-305 RGLDFYRNELFLL
+305 RGIDFYRHEMFVLD
-318 EGSSLKPVPKP
+318 GAGLKQVPKP
-329 ADAQVTFW
+329 QDAQVAFW

-352 ERLWPAGS
+352 ERVWPAGS
-360 LLVMSAAA
+360 LLVMSASA
-368 LMEGKPDPVALFT
+368 LMEGKAEPVALFT

-395 TSVVLSVMQ
+395 TSVVLNVMQ

-417 NGWTTRT
+417 AAWSLRT

-436 ALHDPS
+436 SLHDAT
-442 VDGDEWAE
+442 VADDEWAE
-450 SLLISYTDL
+450 GLLVSYTDL
-459 LTPESLLLARADRAG
+459 LTPESLLLARADRSG
-474 LENLKARQGL
+474 IENLKGRQAQ
-484 FSTQGLRLD
+484 FSTNGLRLD

-503 RIPYFIVEPTGPR
+503 RIPYFIVIPTGPR
-516 TKGPKPTLLYGY
+516 ASGPKPTLLYGY

-533 SMRSTYSGGIGRGW
+533 SMRSAYSGGIGRAW
-547 LARGGVYVVANI
+547 LARGGVYVLANI

-566 PTWHTSAIR
+566 PAWHTSAIR

-608 SNGGLLVGAVMVQ
+608 SNGGLLVGAVMTQ

-635 LDMRRFHRLLA
+635 LDMRRYHRLLA

-651 AEYGNPDLEA
+651 AEYGNPDREE

-669 SPYHNIPPA
+669 SPYHQVPPA
-678 SGDGAR
+678 SGEGAR
-684 KLPAML
+684 KLPPVL
-690 LITSTRDDRVHPGH
+690 LVTSTRDDRVHPGH
-704 ARKMAARLTE
+704 ARKMAARLSE
-714 RGQSVLYWENIEGGH
+714 RGQPVLYWENIEGGH

-737 RARMQALEYTFLWR
+737 RAKMQAMEYTFLWR
-751 QLAGPVAPS
+751 QLQGEA
-760 GTVTSTAP
+760 
-768 QTGAGR
+768 R

>member
-1 MNHRLLFLCRADG
+1 MLPVPFRPMALAPALLLCVSGLFFSSA
-14 ITEHGAQ
+14 
-21 RQPQRRTLHRLR
+21 
-33 AWAWTW
+33 
-39 GWVVVMAG
+39 
-47 SLSQLSMA
+47 MA
-55 NTPSPASTTSTAARP
+55 NTIPAPNPAAIRM
-70 APEPHDPHL
+70 APEPHDPHI
-79 GLEEVMGEAALAWV
+79 GLEDVFGEASLNWV

-100 EAVLQAD
+100 EAMLQAD
-107 PRFEGLRRELRE
+107 PRFEALRRELRE
-119 VLDARDRIPGVTRR
+119 VLDASDRIPGVSRR

-144 QNPRGIWRRTT
+144 KHPRGIWRRTT

-163 PSWEVLLDLDALG
+163 PKWELLLDVDALG

-190 FSASST
+190 LSASSN

-202 SPGGSDANVVREF
+202 SPGGTDANVVREF
-215 DLATRGFVKDGFSL
+215 DLSTREFVKDGFAL

-235 WAWLDADTLLV
+235 WTWVDADTLLV
-246 GTAAPGDV
+246 GTAAAGDP

-266 WKRGTPLA
+266 WKRGTPLS
-274 QAQTVFEGQQRDV
+274 QARVVFEGQQRDV
-287 WASAWSDRT
+287 WASASSDRT
-296 PGFERAFVS
+296 PGFERSFVM
-305 RGLDFYRNELFLL
+305 RGIDFYRHEMFVLD
-318 EGSSLKPVPKP
+318 GAGLKQVPKP
-329 ADAQVTFW
+329 QDAQVAFW

-352 ERLWPAGS
+352 ERVWPAGS
-360 LLVMSAAA
+360 LLVMSASA
-368 LMEGKPDPVALFT
+368 LMEGKAEPVALFT

-395 TSVVLSVMQ
+395 TSVVLNVMQ

-417 NGWTTRT
+417 AAWSLRT

-436 ALHDPS
+436 SLHDAT
-442 VDGDEWAE
+442 VADDEWAE
-450 SLLISYTDL
+450 GLLVSYTDL
-459 LTPESLLLARADRAG
+459 LTPESLLLARADRSG
-474 LENLKARQGL
+474 IENLKGRQAQ
-484 FSTQGLRLD
+484 FSTNGLRLD

-503 RIPYFIVEPTGPR
+503 RIPYFIVIPTGPR
-516 TKGPKPTLLYGY
+516 ASGPKPTLLYGY

-533 SMRSTYSGGIGRGW
+533 SMRSAYSGGIGRAW
-547 LARGGVYVVANI
+547 LARGGVYVLANI

-566 PTWHTSAIR
+566 PAWHTSAIR

-608 SNGGLLVGAVMVQ
+608 SNGGLLVGAVMTQ

-635 LDMRRFHRLLA
+635 LDMRRYHRLLA

-651 AEYGNPDLEA
+651 AEYGNPDREE

-669 SPYHNIPPA
+669 SPYHQVPPA
-678 SGDGAR
+678 SGEGAR
-684 KLPAML
+684 KLPPVL
-690 LITSTRDDRVHPGH
+690 LVTSTRDDRVHPGH
-704 ARKMAARLTE
+704 ARKMAARLSE
-714 RGQSVLYWENIEGGH
+714 RGQPVLYWENIEGGH

-737 RARMQALEYTFLWR
+737 RAKMQAMEYTFLWR
-751 QLAGPVAPS
+751 QLQGEAK
-760 GTVTSTAP
+760 
-768 QTGAGR
+768 

>member
-1 MNHRLLFLCRADG
+1 MALAPALLLCVSGLFFSSA
-14 ITEHGAQ
+14 
-21 RQPQRRTLHRLR
+21 
-33 AWAWTW
+33 
-39 GWVVVMAG
+39 
-47 SLSQLSMA
+47 MA
-55 NTPSPASTTSTAARP
+55 NTIPAPNPAAIRM
-70 APEPHDPHL
+70 APEPHDPHI
-79 GLEEVMGEAALAWV
+79 GLEDVFGEASLNWV

-107 PRFEGLRRELRE
+107 PRFEALRRELRE
-119 VLDARDRIPGVTRR
+119 VLDASDRIPGVSRR

-144 QNPRGIWRRTT
+144 KHPRGIWRRTT

-163 PSWEVLLDLDALG
+163 PKWELLLDVDALG

-190 FSASST
+190 LSASSN

-202 SPGGSDANVVREF
+202 SPGGTDANVVREF
-215 DLATRGFVKDGFSL
+215 DLSTREFVKDGFAL

-235 WAWLDADTLLV
+235 WTWVDADTLLV
-246 GTAAPGDV
+246 GTAAAGDP

-266 WKRGTPLA
+266 WKRGTPLS
-274 QAQTVFEGQQRDV
+274 QARVVFEGQQRDV
-287 WASAWSDRT
+287 WASASSDRT
-296 PGFERAFVS
+296 PGFERSFVM
-305 RGLDFYRNELFLL
+305 RGIDFYRHEMFVLD
-318 EGSSLKPVPKP
+318 GAGLKQVPKP
-329 ADAQVTFW
+329 QDAQVAFW
-337 KERALMRLRSDWKQG
+337 KDRALMRLRSDWKQG
-352 ERLWPAGS
+352 ERMWPAGS
-360 LLVMSAAA
+360 LLVMSASA
-368 LMEGKPDPVALFT
+368 LMEGKAEPVALFT

-395 TSVVLSVMQ
+395 TSVVLNVMQ

-417 NGWTTRT
+417 AAWSLRA

-436 ALHDPS
+436 SLHDAT
-442 VDGDEWAE
+442 VADDEWAE
-450 SLLISYTDL
+450 GLLVSYTDL
-459 LTPESLLLARADRAG
+459 LTPESLLLARADRSG
-474 LENLKARQGL
+474 IENLKGRQAQ
-484 FSTQGLRLD
+484 FSTNGLRLD

-503 RIPYFIVEPTGPR
+503 RIPYFIVIPTGPR
-516 TKGPKPTLLYGY
+516 ASGPKPTLLYGY

-533 SMRSTYSGGIGRGW
+533 SMRSAYSGGIGRAW
-547 LARGGVYVVANI
+547 LARGGVYVLANI

-566 PTWHTSAIR
+566 PAWHTSAIR

-608 SNGGLLVGAVMVQ
+608 SNGGLLVGAVMTQ

-635 LDMRRFHRLLA
+635 LDMRRYHRLLA

-651 AEYGNPDLEA
+651 AEYGNPDREE

-669 SPYHNIPPA
+669 SPYHQVPPA
-678 SGDGAR
+678 SGEGAR
-684 KLPAML
+684 KLPPVL
-690 LITSTRDDRVHPGH
+690 LVTSTRDDRVHPGH
-704 ARKMAARLTE
+704 ARKMAARLSE
-714 RGQSVLYWENIEGGH
+714 RGQPVLYWENIEGGH

-737 RARMQALEYTFLWR
+737 RAKMQAMEYTFLWR
-751 QLAGPVAPS
+751 QLQGEAK
-760 GTVTSTAP
+760 
-768 QTGAGR
+768 

>member
-1 MNHRLLFLCRADG
+1 MLPVPFRPMALAPALLLCVSGLFFSSA
-14 ITEHGAQ
+14 
-21 RQPQRRTLHRLR
+21 
-33 AWAWTW
+33 
-39 GWVVVMAG
+39 
-47 SLSQLSMA
+47 MA
-55 NTPSPASTTSTAARP
+55 NTIPAPNPAAIRM
-70 APEPHDPHL
+70 APEPHDPHI
-79 GLEEVMGEAALAWV
+79 GLEDVFGEASLNWV

-107 PRFEGLRRELRE
+107 PRFEALRRELRE
-119 VLDARDRIPGVTRR
+119 VLDASDRIPGVSRR

-144 QNPRGIWRRTT
+144 KHPRGIWRRTT

-163 PSWEVLLDLDALG
+163 PKWELLLDVDALG

-190 FSASST
+190 LSATSN

-202 SPGGSDANVVREF
+202 SPGGTDANVVREF
-215 DLATRGFVKDGFSL
+215 DLSTRDFVKDGFAL

-235 WAWLDADTLLV
+235 WTWVDADTLLV
-246 GTAAPGDV
+246 GTAAAGDP

-266 WKRGTPLA
+266 WKRGTPLS
-274 QAQTVFEGQQRDV
+274 QARVVFEGQQRDV
-287 WASAWSDRT
+287 WASASSDRT
-296 PGFERAFVS
+296 PGFERSFVM
-305 RGLDFYRNELFLL
+305 RGIDFYRHEMFVLD
-318 EGSSLKPVPKP
+318 GAGLKQVPKP
-329 ADAQVTFW
+329 QDAQVAFW

-352 ERLWPAGS
+352 ERVWPAGS
-360 LLVMSAAA
+360 LLVMSASA
-368 LMEGKPDPVALFT
+368 LMEGKAEPVALFT

-395 TSVVLSVMQ
+395 TSVVLNVMQ

-417 NGWTTRT
+417 AAWSLRT

-436 ALHDPS
+436 SLHDAT
-442 VDGDEWAE
+442 VADDEWAE
-450 SLLISYTDL
+450 GLLVSYTDL
-459 LTPESLLLARADRAG
+459 LTPESLLLARADRSG
-474 LENLKARQGL
+474 IENLKGRQAQ
-484 FSTQGLRLD
+484 FSTNGLRLD

-503 RIPYFIVEPTGPR
+503 RIPYFIVIPTGPR
-516 TKGPKPTLLYGY
+516 ASGPKPTLLYGY

-533 SMRSTYSGGIGRGW
+533 SMRSAYSGGIGRAW
-547 LARGGVYVVANI
+547 LARGGVYVLANI

-566 PTWHTSAIR
+566 PAWHTSAIR

-608 SNGGLLVGAVMVQ
+608 SNGGLLVGAVMTQ

-635 LDMRRFHRLLA
+635 LDMRRYHRLLA

-651 AEYGNPDLEA
+651 AEYGNPDREE

-669 SPYHNIPPA
+669 SPYHQVPPA
-678 SGDGAR
+678 SGEGAR
-684 KLPAML
+684 KLPPVL
-690 LITSTRDDRVHPGH
+690 LVTSTRDDRVHPGH
-704 ARKMAARLTE
+704 ARKMAARLSE
-714 RGQSVLYWENIEGGH
+714 RGQPVLYWENIEGGH

-737 RARMQALEYTFLWR
+737 RAKMQAMEYTFLWR
-751 QLAGPVAPS
+751 QLQGEAK
-760 GTVTSTAP
+760 
-768 QTGAGR
+768 

>member
-1 MNHRLLFLCRADG
+1 MLPVPFRPMALAPALLLCVSGLFFSSA
-14 ITEHGAQ
+14 
-21 RQPQRRTLHRLR
+21 
-33 AWAWTW
+33 
-39 GWVVVMAG
+39 
-47 SLSQLSMA
+47 MA
-55 NTPSPASTTSTAARP
+55 NTIPAPNPAAIRM
-70 APEPHDPHL
+70 APEPHDPHI
-79 GLEEVMGEAALAWV
+79 GLEDVFGEASLNWV

-100 EAVLQAD
+100 EAMLQAD
-107 PRFEGLRRELRE
+107 PRFEALRRELRE
-119 VLDARDRIPGVTRR
+119 VLDASDRIPGVSRR

-144 QNPRGIWRRTT
+144 KHPRGIWRRTT

-163 PSWEVLLDLDALG
+163 PKWELLLDVDALG

-190 FSASST
+190 LSATSN

-202 SPGGSDANVVREF
+202 SPGGTDANVVREF
-215 DLATRGFVKDGFSL
+215 DLSTRDFVKDGFAL

-235 WAWLDADTLLV
+235 WTWVDADTLLV
-246 GTAAPGDV
+246 GTAAAGDP

-266 WKRGTPLA
+266 WKRGTPLS
-274 QAQTVFEGQQRDV
+274 QARVVFEGQQRDV
-287 WASAWSDRT
+287 WASASSDRT
-296 PGFERAFVS
+296 PGFERSFVM
-305 RGLDFYRNELFLL
+305 RGIDFYRHEMFVLD
-318 EGSSLKPVPKP
+318 GAGLKQVPKP
-329 ADAQVTFW
+329 QDAQVAFW

-352 ERLWPAGS
+352 ERVWPAGS
-360 LLVMSAAA
+360 LLVMSASA
-368 LMEGKPDPVALFT
+368 LMEGKAEPVALFT

-395 TSVVLSVMQ
+395 TSVVLNVMQ

-417 NGWTTRT
+417 AAWSLRT

-436 ALHDPS
+436 SLHDAT
-442 VDGDEWAE
+442 VADDEWAE
-450 SLLISYTDL
+450 GLLVSYTDL
-459 LTPESLLLARADRAG
+459 LTPESLLLARADRSG
-474 LENLKARQGL
+474 IENLKGRQAQ
-484 FSTQGLRLD
+484 FSTNGLRLD

-503 RIPYFIVEPTGPR
+503 RIPYFIVIPTGPR
-516 TKGPKPTLLYGY
+516 ASGPKPTLLYGY

-533 SMRSTYSGGIGRGW
+533 SMRSAYSGGIGRAW
-547 LARGGVYVVANI
+547 LARGGVYVLANI

-566 PTWHTSAIR
+566 PAWHTSAIR

-608 SNGGLLVGAVMVQ
+608 SNGGLLVGAVMTQ

-635 LDMRRFHRLLA
+635 LDMRRYHRLLA

-651 AEYGNPDLEA
+651 AEYGNPDREE

-669 SPYHNIPPA
+669 SPYHQVPPA
-678 SGDGAR
+678 SGEGAR
-684 KLPAML
+684 KLPPVL
-690 LITSTRDDRVHPGH
+690 LVTSTRDDRVHPGH
-704 ARKMAARLTE
+704 ARKMAARLSE
-714 RGQSVLYWENIEGGH
+714 RGQPVLYWENIEGGH

-737 RARMQALEYTFLWR
+737 RAKMQAMEYTFLWR
-751 QLAGPVAPS
+751 QLQGEA
-760 GTVTSTAP
+760 
-768 QTGAGR
+768 R